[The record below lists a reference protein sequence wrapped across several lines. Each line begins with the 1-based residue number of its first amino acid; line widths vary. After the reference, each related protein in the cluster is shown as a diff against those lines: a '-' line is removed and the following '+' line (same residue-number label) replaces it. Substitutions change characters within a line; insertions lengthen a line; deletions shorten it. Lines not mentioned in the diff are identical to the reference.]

1 MIRAW
6 STLGQK
12 PNHLPD
18 DLGAIRE
25 TSAATLDFFRDS
37 AMDWELVLTGPARQR
52 QPGRQLKAL
61 LSFRQFRGCILE
73 KARASQVCLVFPFA
87 ERA

>member
-1 MIRAW
+1 
-6 STLGQK
+6 
-12 PNHLPD
+12 
-18 DLGAIRE
+18 
-25 TSAATLDFFRDS
+25 
-37 AMDWELVLTGPARQR
+37 MDWELVLTGPARQR